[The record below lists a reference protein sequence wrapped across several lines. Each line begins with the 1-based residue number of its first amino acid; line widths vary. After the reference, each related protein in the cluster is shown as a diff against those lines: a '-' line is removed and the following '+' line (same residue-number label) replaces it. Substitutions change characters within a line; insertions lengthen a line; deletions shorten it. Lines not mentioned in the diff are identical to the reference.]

1 MISITRSFQFN
12 SLTITDV
19 LEEAMVTLFT
29 LAIQI
34 NFHVVIFIN
43 CNCNRTVYSNQLYAI
58 VVLQSFDRQSW
69 FPSMCTGIITDLL
82 FGKFDQ

>member
-19 LEEAMVTLFT
+19 LEETIVTLFT

-43 CNCNRTVYSNQLYAI
+43 YNCNRTVYSNQLYAI
-58 VVLQSFDRQSW
+58 VVLQSLIIRVGSLYCVQDRSTVW
-69 FPSMCTGIITDLL
+69 
-82 FGKFDQ
+82 